1 MTKPTPAER
10 ARQLSEG
17 LDYVK
22 DLPGFERGHP
32 HYFKDPMI
40 DHLIEIVL
48 QLGAELWVVKDRQMV
63 IEHLLATEGKV
74 TPEMIERFRP
84 PAELAEKLREERRAL
99 SRRLYKALSDEMGP
113 TSEAG
118 FMSGVVGMSGAE
130 AGKTRA

>member
-1 MTKPTPAER
+1 MNKLSPAER
-10 ARQLSEG
+10 AAKLSEG

-48 QLGAELWVVKDRQMV
+48 QLGAELWIVKDRQM
-63 IEHLLATEGKV
+63 ITEHLLATEGKV

-84 PAELAEKLREERRAL
+84 APELAEKLRDERRTL
-99 SRRLYKALSDEMGP
+99 TRRLYQSLSEHMGQ
-113 TSEAG
+113 AG
-118 FMSGVVGMSGAE
+118 AAEFMGGVVGEKKESPQ
-130 AGKTRA
+130 

>member
-1 MTKPTPAER
+1 MSKLSPAER
-10 ARQLSEG
+10 AKKLSEG

-63 IEHLLATEGKV
+63 TEHLLATQGKV
-74 TPEMIERFRP
+74 TPEMIEQFKP
-84 PAELAEKLREERRAL
+84 SPEMRERLGQERKEL
-99 SRRLYKALSDEMGP
+99 SRRLYQCLSDEMGP
-113 TSEAG
+113 AGEAA
-118 FMSGVVGMSGAE
+118 FVSGVMGSG
-130 AGKTRA
+130 GKS